1 MDPREI
7 NLIHKFLKMNF
18 GDLEINTQSFPGTE
32 KRNRTDFIS
41 LNRNNKR
48 YFINE
53 QNQNIT
59 QVNLDLVV
67 RPIVNMF
74 NTDFEETTDVV
85 IEWFLKEY
93 NIDKTK
99 KN

>member
-1 MDPREI
+1 
-7 NLIHKFLKMNF
+7 MNF
-18 GDLEINTQSFPGTE
+18 GDLEINTRSFPGTE

-85 IEWFLKEY
+85 IQWFLLEY
-93 NIDKTK
+93 KIDKTK
-99 KN
+99 II

>member
-1 MDPREI
+1 
-7 NLIHKFLKMNF
+7 MNF
-18 GDLEINTQSFPGTE
+18 GDLQINKRSFPSAE
-32 KRNRTDFIS
+32 KKTRTDFIS
-41 LNRNNKR
+41 LNRGDKR

-53 QNQNIT
+53 QNQNLT
-59 QVNLDLVV
+59 HVNLDLVV

-74 NTDFEETTDVV
+74 NTDFEETTNVV

-93 NIDKTK
+93 NIDKIK

>member
-1 MDPREI
+1 MEPREM

-18 GDLEINTQSFPGTE
+18 GDLEINTRSFSGTE
-32 KRNRTDFIS
+32 KRARTDFVY
-41 LNRNNKR
+41 LNRGNKR

-53 QNQNIT
+53 QNQNLT
-59 QVNLDLVV
+59 HVNLDLVV

-85 IEWFLKEY
+85 IQWFLREY

-99 KN
+99 